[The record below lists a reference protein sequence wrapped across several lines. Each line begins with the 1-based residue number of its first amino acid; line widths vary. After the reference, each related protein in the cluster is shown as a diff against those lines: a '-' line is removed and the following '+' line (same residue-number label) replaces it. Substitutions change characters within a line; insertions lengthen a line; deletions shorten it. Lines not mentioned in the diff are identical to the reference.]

1 MKVNSGITYNLDSIE
16 LTLSVNIFDEPLT
29 ASSLI
34 PNEDVTPA
42 LMSAATLEIIED
54 LEKAFSKEL
63 RAAALG
69 K

>member
-1 MKVNSGITYNLDSIE
+1 MNVNSGITYLPDAIE
-16 LTLSVNIFDEPLT
+16 MRISLTVCDEPLE
-29 ASSLI
+29 ASGTI
-34 PNEDVTPA
+34 PNEEATPA
-42 LMSAATLEIIED
+42 TMAAVTLQIIED